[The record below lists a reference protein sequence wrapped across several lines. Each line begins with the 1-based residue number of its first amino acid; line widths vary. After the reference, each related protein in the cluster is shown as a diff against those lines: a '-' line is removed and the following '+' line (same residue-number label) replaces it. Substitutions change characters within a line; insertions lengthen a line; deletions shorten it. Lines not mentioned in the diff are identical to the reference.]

1 MEDGSKASQAFG
13 GQQRTQ
19 HPRPFFYVQP
29 PSQPY
34 YLYQPWQLNSPYSH
48 YGLPA
53 GFNYARPCMP
63 PYQPYMQYPGL
74 VFPQGPVY
82 PVDYRRMFDPRF
94 QSWNEAPR
102 QQSHARRETAS
113 SEAQTDP
120 NEAITKLIERL
131 DKMQSDGAQAPQRD
145 RELDSGVASQSSAI
159 FSPEDERK
167 GKERSPELSES
178 RLESPAVVFSV
189 STTAVYD
196 GESSHRSLDMSSPQ
210 GCWSGGLEEELPL
223 DSSSV
228 HEDEPPPAAGEERF
242 RSPAVAADVQP
253 EGCAADRTPPTGDH
267 EGEACLPAAVQM
279 TSKDSGRCS
288 HRTRTA
294 ADPNFQILKLPLE
307 GVLASGATAAGRI
320 SSPASPYYYNYLSLQ
335 TTHER
340 MSVLSPSLDEL
351 SSRDEM
357 FSTDLD
363 EVDLFPKHVY
373 AGRSFAETVGEPPA
387 DADEAWL
394 PGSTRFMCACCG
406 KNMAKG
412 SSRSKGLQA
421 KKYRD
426 EAADSEDERYGQGCE
441 PQLRVVVRKH
451 SGPRKSY
458 AAPPRHGG
466 KPWYKRPPYQDPP
479 DPAAQED
486 ARQASEQ
493 EADGEVAPPAGEELQ
508 CGSCQ
513 DGSRRDDVMVPDPRR
528 WADGELVPRRRH
540 AAPLPRAD
548 AGAPRVYSRS
558 REEDDAADLARWDR
572 ASKPR
577 EPRC

>member
-1 MEDGSKASQAFG
+1 MEDGNKASQAFG
-13 GQQRTQ
+13 GQQRNQ

-74 VFPQGPVY
+74 VFPQGPMY
-82 PVDYRRMFDPRF
+82 PMDYRRMFEPRF
-94 QSWNEAPR
+94 QNWSEAPR
-102 QQSHARRETAS
+102 QQNHPRRETAS

-120 NEAITKLIERL
+120 NEAITKLIECL
-131 DKMQSDGAQAPQRD
+131 DKMQSDGVQAPQRE

-167 GKERSPELSES
+167 SKVQSAELSES
-178 RLESPAVVFSV
+178 GLESPAVVFSV

-196 GESSHRSLDMSSPQ
+196 GESSHRSLDVLSPQ

-228 HEDEPPPAAGEERF
+228 HEDEPSPAAGEEHF
-242 RSPAVAADVQP
+242 RAAEVAADVQTEVCATEQKLPLGDP
-253 EGCAADRTPPTGDH
+253 EV
-267 EGEACLPAAVQM
+267 ESCLPAAAQM
-279 TSKDSGRCS
+279 TSRDSGRCS

-294 ADPNFQILKLPLE
+294 ADPNFQILKLPFE
-307 GVLASGATAAGRI
+307 GVLASGAAAGRI
-320 SSPASPYYYNYLSLQ
+320 SSPTSPYYYNYLSLQ

-373 AGRSFAETVGEPPA
+373 AGRRFAETVGEPPA
-387 DADEAWL
+387 DTDEVWL

-406 KNMAKG
+406 KNLAKG
-412 SSRSKGLQA
+412 SSRSKGLQS

-426 EAADSEDERYGQGCE
+426 EAADSEDERCE
-441 PQLRVVVRKH
+441 PQVRVVVRKH
-451 SGPRKSY
+451 SAPRKNY
-458 AAPPRHGG
+458 AALPRHGS
-466 KPWYKRPPYQDPP
+466 KPWYKRAPYQDPP
-479 DPAAQED
+479 EPVAQEG
-486 ARQASEQ
+486 ARQAGKQ
-493 EADGEVAPPAGEELQ
+493 EADGEAAPPAGEEMQ

-513 DGSRRDDVMVPDPRR
+513 DESRREDVMAPEQRR
-528 WADGELVPRRRH
+528 WGDGEVLPRRRH

-548 AGAPRVYSRS
+548 ASAQRVYNRS
-558 REEDDAADLARWDR
+558 REEDDATDLAPWDR